1 MGMTDEP
8 DPRLRVDPRSGDPRV
23 PVDDPTGGRTLSRRL
38 AIALPACAIAG
49 LALGIPLAIAGGDW
63 RIVIPCILAP
73 MAIVGTFLAI
83 LEDGRVQRNVDETT
97 RRPGE
102 R

>member
-1 MGMTDEP
+1 MTAPP
-8 DPRLRVDPRSGDPRV
+8 DRPLRVDPRSGDPRV

-38 AIALPACAIAG
+38 AIALPICFIAG
-49 LALGIPLAIAGGDW
+49 LALGIPLAIAGDDW

-83 LEDGRVQRNVDETT
+83 LEDGRVQRNVERTT
-97 RRPGE
+97 HRRT
-102 R
+102 

>member
-1 MGMTDEP
+1 MADEP

-23 PVDDPTGGRTLSRRL
+23 PVDDPTGGSTLSRRL
-38 AIALPACAIAG
+38 AIALPVCAIAG

-63 RIVIPCILAP
+63 RIVIPCVLAP
-73 MAIVGTFLAI
+73 MAIVGTLLAI
-83 LEDGRVQRNVDETT
+83 LEDGRVQRHVDETT
-97 RRPGE
+97 RGPGE